1 MTKIKLVA
9 SLAAIVLATGVSVA
23 PTQAQDTNARGSAA
37 TMTPTVQSMPKVRT
51 VKPRP
56 ATPRGM
62 KVQANG
68 ATRSNGFE
76 NTAPAW
82 TAGCYAE
89 FGPSA
94 SNPDAALLQ
103 KCLDS

>member
-1 MTKIKLVA
+1 MTRITLISSLTAIALV
-9 SLAAIVLATGVSVA
+9 SGLSVA
-23 PTQAQDTNARGSAA
+23 PARAQDTNAGGSAI
-37 TMTPTVQSMPKVRT
+37 TTTPTVQTTPKVRA
-51 VKPRP
+51 VKPRL
-56 ATPRGM
+56 ATPRAV
-62 KVQANG
+62 KVQANAG
-68 ATRSNGFE
+68 TQSNGFD

>member
-1 MTKIKLVA
+1 MTRITLISSLTAIALV
-9 SLAAIVLATGVSVA
+9 SGLSVA
-23 PTQAQDTNARGSAA
+23 PARAQDTNAGGSAI
-37 TMTPTVQSMPKVRT
+37 TTTPKVRA
-51 VKPRP
+51 VKPRL
-56 ATPRGM
+56 ATPRAV
-62 KVQANG
+62 KVQANAG
-68 ATRSNGFE
+68 TQSNGFD